1 MQPENSVT
9 EGAGEARGAEDLEAD
24 LPCPLCPHCPLLL
37 VAPNIPIAN
46 PNLDLPVK
54 TPAAGRTSLA
64 NPSRGR
70 RSRWSAMTV
79 FTMRATSGTG
89 RDSAISARVASNAVP

>member
-1 MQPENSVT
+1 MMQPANSVT
-9 EGAGEARGAEDLEAD
+9 EGAGEARGTEDPEAD
-24 LPCPLCPHCPLLL
+24 LLCPHCPLLL

-89 RDSAISARVASNAVP
+89 RDWAISARVASNAVP